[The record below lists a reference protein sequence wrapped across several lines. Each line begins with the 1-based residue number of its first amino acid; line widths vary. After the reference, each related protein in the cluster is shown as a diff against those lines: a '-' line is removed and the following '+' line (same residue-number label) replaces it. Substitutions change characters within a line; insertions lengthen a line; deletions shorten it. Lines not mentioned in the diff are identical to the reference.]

1 MSSKNN
7 LLFQILN
14 IFLSV
19 TLALLAFNLF
29 APILNEKT
37 KTYIKY
43 NIPSDDGEYPFN
55 GHKIV
60 DKLKSQFS
68 IKTFSF
74 TGNDKKDN
82 MILAQFAKALA
93 EESKKR
99 YSFTIHR
106 IYLPKNVT
114 YGRFVELLN
123 LMKKAGYNKYV
134 EWENYF
140 YVATNN
146 AKVEN

>member
-1 MSSKNN
+1 MFSKKN
-7 LLFQILN
+7 LLLQLFN
-14 IFLSV
+14 ICLSAM
-19 TLALLAFNLF
+19 LALLVLDLF
-29 APILNEKT
+29 APILKEKT

-43 NIPSDDGEYPFN
+43 NIPSDEGEYPFN

-74 TGNDKKDN
+74 TGNDEKDN
-82 MILAQFAKALA
+82 IILAQFAKALV

-106 IYLPKNVT
+106 IYLPKNIT
-114 YGRFVELLN
+114 YGRFIGLLN
-123 LMKKAGYNKYV
+123 MMKEADYRRYI

-140 YVATNN
+140 YVVTNN